1 MPEDIRRSL
10 RLLQHI
16 GHAVV
21 RAPARCRARQWA
33 LVAALVAATLLA
45 YAEKRPLQAFFR
57 RGDNEFERSVAEF
70 ANVFGSGV
78 AMTCLGFIAYVL
90 GRWSRKRAVVDAA
103 IVFAAAG
110 LWCLALTSIGQFVFA
125 EHRPNDGGA
134 MRFFALGGHGVSGH
148 SSAAAL
154 LYWPVRDILVRG
166 AKMSVRRAAGAA
178 FVAWAIVVGWS
189 RVWLGMHFVWNVLFG
204 FAIGGFIGFLATH
217 PSRAP

>member
-1 MPEDIRRSL
+1 MPEDIRRLLS
-10 RLLQHI
+10 LLQHI

-33 LVAALVAATLLA
+33 LFAALVAATLLA
-45 YAEKRPLQAFFR
+45 YVEKRPLQAFFQ
-57 RGDNEFERSVAEF
+57 RGHSEFERGVASF
-70 ANVFGSGV
+70 ANVFGSGG
-78 AMTCLGFIAYVL
+78 AMVWLGLIAYVL

-110 LWCLALTSIGQFVFA
+110 LWCWALTSIGQFVFA
-125 EHRPNDGGA
+125 EDRPNDGGA

-154 LYWPVRDILVRG
+154 LYWPVRDILARG

-178 FVAWAIVVGWS
+178 SLAWAIVVGWS

-204 FAIGGFIGFLATH
+204 FAVGGFIGFLATH
-217 PSRAP
+217 PSRPP